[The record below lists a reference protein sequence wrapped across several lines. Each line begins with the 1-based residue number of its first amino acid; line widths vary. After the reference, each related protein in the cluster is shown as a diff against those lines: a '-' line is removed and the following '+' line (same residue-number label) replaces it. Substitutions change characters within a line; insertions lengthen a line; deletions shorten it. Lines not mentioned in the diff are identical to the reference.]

1 MTHAPFIMYLPPREA
16 LPPCCSASFQAA
28 PPSLASSWHGA
39 KEREGGRIPEMGTS
53 KFWITPR
60 TPKGKVMPSPGI
72 FFFQELHPVFVDA
85 KVITS
90 GKFISNLM
98 SDIFSC
104 FYLCLP
110 PNILCKHKRTGFS
123 SSVIVCLKAGGR
135 GESFQKIQKNLFAI
149 NVLKSFELL
158 VNKLTVN
165 FLSASLLIQF
175 LFIIFLILRM

>member
-72 FFFQELHPVFVDA
+72 FFFQELHPVFLDA
-85 KVITS
+85 KLITS

-123 SSVIVCLKAGGR
+123 SSAIVCLKEEGGW
-135 GESFQKIQKNLFAI
+135 GGIFSKEK
-149 NVLKSFELL
+149 KS
-158 VNKLTVN
+158 
-165 FLSASLLIQF
+165 
-175 LFIIFLILRM
+175 LR

>member
-72 FFFQELHPVFVDA
+72 FFFQELHPVFLDA
-85 KVITS
+85 KLITS
-90 GKFISNLM
+90 GKLISNLM

-110 PNILCKHKRTGFS
+110 TDILCKHKRTGFS
-123 SSVIVCLKAGGR
+123 SSAIVCLKGKGG
-135 GESFQKIQKNLFAI
+135 GAVSF
-149 NVLKSFELL
+149 
-158 VNKLTVN
+158 
-165 FLSASLLIQF
+165 
-175 LFIIFLILRM
+175 

>member
-72 FFFQELHPVFVDA
+72 FFFQELHPVFLDA
-85 KVITS
+85 KLITS

-110 PNILCKHKRTGFS
+110 TVILCKHKRTGFS
-123 SSVIVCLKAGGR
+123 SSAIVCLKGKGG
-135 GESFQKIQKNLFAI
+135 GAVSFQKKK
-149 NVLKSFELL
+149 KSF
-158 VNKLTVN
+158 
-165 FLSASLLIQF
+165 
-175 LFIIFLILRM
+175 R